1 MQSNCTAP
9 AIFHSL
15 KLNTM
20 TILKTQTAI
29 INRKTVTVETITDN
43 DRAQSIA
50 YRINGNLIPFDAF
63 WGMKPK
69 FKG

>member
-1 MQSNCTAP
+1 
-9 AIFHSL
+9 
-15 KLNTM
+15 M